1 LKVQIASDRIGVSL
15 AETTSMMT
23 LSTATFLL
31 LVSGITGG
39 ISGVLLF
46 LSACVR

>member
-1 LKVQIASDRIGVSL
+1 
-15 AETTSMMT
+15 MMT